1 MSSKVK
7 VGRLRDV
14 VGFKSGEAKK
24 ALDKRDPRFDALCG
38 DYDEKVKQNVVFS
51 CQMQKKKNVNLQLL
65 SSLSPSFFG
74 INKSTYHCNL
84 LVSFVLL
91 LFFQVFKQSY
101 EFVEEVKSKEREHL
115 KKELAN
121 EQDEERIKQIKYL
134 IQRMVCF
141 MTL

>member
-1 MSSKVK
+1 MLFFPVK
-7 VGRLRDV
+7 C
-14 VGFKSGEAKK
+14 KK
-24 ALDKRDPRFDALCG
+24 I
-38 DYDEKVKQNVVFS
+38 VI
-51 CQMQKKKNVNLQLL
+51 LQLL

-101 EFVEEVKSKEREHL
+101 EFVEEVKSKERGHL

-141 MTL
+141 MTLWIFI